1 MRKIAFLLAAIALG
15 AAFSDSASAHGRVVV
30 GVGFGFPVYGWGA
43 PWYYPPPYYY
53 PSTVVVSRPAA
64 TTYIERQDAAPA
76 SSPASTDWWYYCEQS
91 KGYYPYVKTCPTGWQ
106 KVSPVP
112 PPG

>member
-1 MRKIAFLLAAIALG
+1 MSPVKKLCVCALLMS
-15 AAFSDSASAHGRVVV
+15 AAFSGGAAAHGVRF
-30 GVGFGFPVYGWGA
+30 GFNFGFPIFA
-43 PWYYPPPYYY
+43 PWYYAPPAYYY
-53 PSTVVVSRPAA
+53 PPPVVVSRPP
-64 TTYIERQDAAPA
+64 TTYVERQEVA
-76 SSPASTDWWYYCEQS
+76 PASTDWWYYCDQS